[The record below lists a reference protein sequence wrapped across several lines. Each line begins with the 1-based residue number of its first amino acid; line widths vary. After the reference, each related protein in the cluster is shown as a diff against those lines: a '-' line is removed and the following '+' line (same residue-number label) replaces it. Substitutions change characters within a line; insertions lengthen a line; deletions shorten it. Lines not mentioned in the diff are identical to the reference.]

1 MASEYLKWKYRDEK
15 PDEKQKLSPKE
26 KRKNWWHYHK
36 WYVVIGVAL
45 VGIGINLVCHAL
57 GVGQTKPD
65 YQVAY
70 IGENALP
77 DDTAAAIENTFA
89 ALGEDQ
95 NSDGQVVVQLNQY
108 PMTGLDP
115 TIAAASQT
123 TLMAGLVDYESYFFL
138 LEDPEWFQM
147 NYRSLSLLDGS
158 LPEEGDYSAEG
169 TYLPWTECPVLARAE
184 LGDYSYPLLGKT
196 VTGSSDELVS
206 TLYLAR
212 RGFWQESDA
221 LNFEGCNALWNR
233 LTEGAV
239 S

>member
-15 PDEKQKLSPKE
+15 PDEKQKLAPKE

-95 NSDGQVVVQLNQY
+95 NSDGQVVVQLNQS
-108 PMTGLDP
+108 P
-115 TIAAASQT
+115 
-123 TLMAGLVDYESYFFL
+123 
-138 LEDPEWFQM
+138 
-147 NYRSLSLLDGS
+147 
-158 LPEEGDYSAEG
+158 
-169 TYLPWTECPVLARAE
+169 
-184 LGDYSYPLLGKT
+184 
-196 VTGSSDELVS
+196 
-206 TLYLAR
+206 
-212 RGFWQESDA
+212 
-221 LNFEGCNALWNR
+221 
-233 LTEGAV
+233 
-239 S
+239 